1 MIFFLLSAR
10 FENPQ
15 TLTIHFWNAG
25 TFKNSRN
32 GLVQAC
38 FRSKDCTSPPIGDR
52 ATFRIAHYSGGN
64 CSLRMMF
71 MGRKRW

>member
-38 FRSKDCTSPPIGDR
+38 FRSKDCTSPPIG
-52 ATFRIAHYSGGN
+52 AEQHSELPTTAAAIAACG
-64 CSLRMMF
+64 
-71 MGRKRW
+71 